1 MAQPANWLWGLVP
14 LALLWS
20 AGNLYLDAA
29 VQDDVSRRAIAVA
42 TQAAGEAPGA
52 RPVMALVAGRD
63 VLIGGEALSADGAA
77 KAMVQLRGQFGIR
90 RALGGLSQV
99 VAQKPYSWSATRE
112 RDAVTLSGFVPD
124 EATATANVSAAS
136 AAVPGLRIDD
146 RQMLAFGAPAGFAA
160 VTQKILGEL
169 AGLSSGKVALDDTR
183 FCIEG
188 KATTPER
195 FLALR
200 ESTASLSQ
208 GGFTAVECALEP
220 PTIAPYRW
228 AIEKGVDGGLSVTG
242 FYPSDEARQQISA
255 ALRRGFPEPARIDDQ
270 TKPALGE
277 PGAFLAKVTRAIG
290 DLARLRSGKAE
301 LDAGTYRLSGDGP
314 EDFET
319 CQALQLLIAQTD
331 GPDSVAQAS
340 IACPP
345 APPPMPPLPEIPP
358 LFVPAEPPAPL
369 EPSTPPAP
377 QRGELPSPG
386 SSHASAGEVKA
397 PIPVLAVPQRT
408 VPLQWRAEKTEQGAV
423 LSGLVPDEAARQRVL
438 HSADRGAAAG
448 RVTDRMTGE
457 AKLREAPDFG
467 TATGFLLDLL
477 GRMSSGVVSIEG
489 TQASLS
495 GVVADEEAWRAI
507 EAALR
512 QQPLPGGLTGT
523 PDLAGLGLRP
533 YGLTISADRS
543 GVALSGYLPDEQT
556 RSALLGLLDG
566 SPLQGKVLDEAR
578 IVPGAPAGFSGAA
591 RVAVTDLLRL
601 DLGTAHLVD
610 SSVELRGLTCR
621 ELIKGEVETSAAS
634 GLPAAFAG
642 QAEIGL
648 RQTGCVTAP
657 PNACQN
663 ELDALTRRQSVLFGQ
678 GTAVV
683 VLDATTERAMAE
695 ASAILKQCPDVR
707 VTIEGHANFDGERRG
722 FDNVDLSNRRARRVL
737 DEMVMRGISA
747 ARLEPKGFGAQRP
760 LVPHD
765 EPEAKAMNRRVQ
777 FTVEK

>member
-20 AGNLYLDAA
+20 ASNLYLDDAI
-29 VQDDVSRRAIAVA
+29 QDDVSRRAIAVA
-42 TQAAGEAPGA
+42 TQVAGEAPGA

-63 VLIGGEALSADGAA
+63 VLIVGEALSADGAA
-77 KAMVQLRGQFGIR
+77 KAMVQLRGEFGIR

-99 VAQKPYSWSATRE
+99 VAQKPYSWLATRE

-124 EATATANVSAAS
+124 EATATANIAAAS
-136 AAVPGLRIDD
+136 AAVPGLRVDD
-146 RQMLAFGAPAGFAA
+146 RQMLAFGARAGFAA
-160 VTQKILGEL
+160 VTQKMLGEL

-200 ESTASLSQ
+200 ERTASLGQ
-208 GGFTAVECALEP
+208 GGFTAVECSLEP

-228 AIEKGVDGGLSVTG
+228 SVEKSADGGLSVTG

-255 ALRRGFPEPARIDDQ
+255 ALRRSFPEPTRIDDQ
-270 TKPALGE
+270 SKPALGE
-277 PGAFLAKVTRAIG
+277 PGAFLVKVTRAIG
-290 DLARLRSGKAE
+290 DLARLRNGKAE
-301 LDAGTYRLSGDGP
+301 LDAGSYRLSGDGP
-314 EDFET
+314 EDFES

-331 GPDSVAQAS
+331 GPDSVAQAN
-340 IACPP
+340 IICPP
-345 APPPMPPLPEIPP
+345 APPPMPALPEIPP

-369 EPSTPPAP
+369 EPSAPSAP
-377 QRGELPSPG
+377 QRGELTSPG
-386 SSHASAGEVKA
+386 RSHANAGEAKA
-397 PIPVLAVPQRT
+397 PIPVLAVPERT
-408 VPLQWRAEKTEQGAV
+408 VPLQWRAEKTEQGVV
-423 LSGLVPDEAARQRVL
+423 LSGLVPDEAARQGVL
-438 HSADRGAAAG
+438 QSVDRGAAAV
-448 RVTDRMTGE
+448 RVTDRMAGE
-457 AKLREAPDFG
+457 PKLREAPDFG
-467 TATGFLLDLL
+467 TATSFLLDLL
-477 GRMSSGVVSIEG
+477 GRMSNGVVSIEG

-495 GVVADEEAWRAI
+495 GAVAEEGAWREI

-512 QQPLPGGLTGT
+512 QQPLPGGLTGA

-543 GVALSGYLPDEQT
+543 GVGLSGYLPDEQT
-556 RSALLGLLDG
+556 RSALLALLDG
-566 SPLQGKVLDEAR
+566 SPLQGKIVDETR
-578 IVPGAPAGFSGAA
+578 IVPGAPAGFGGAA

-601 DLGTAHLVD
+601 DLGTARLVD
-610 SSVELRGLTCR
+610 GKVELQGLTCR

-634 GLPAAFAG
+634 GLPAGFSG

-648 RQTGCVTAP
+648 RQTGCVTEP
-657 PNACQN
+657 PNTCQN
-663 ELDALTRRQSVLFGQ
+663 DLDALTKRQSVLFGQ

-707 VTIEGHANFDGERRG
+707 VTVEGHANLDGERRG

-737 DEMVMRGISA
+737 DELVIRGISA

>member
-20 AGNLYLDAA
+20 AGNLYLDDA

-77 KAMVQLRGQFGIR
+77 KAMVQLRGEFGIR

-124 EATATANVSAAS
+124 EATATANVAAAS

-160 VTQKILGEL
+160 VTQKILNEL

-200 ESTASLSQ
+200 ESTASLGQ
-208 GGFTAVECALEP
+208 GGFTAVECGLEP

-228 AIEKGVDGGLSVTG
+228 AVEKGVDGGLSVTG
-242 FYPSDEARQQISA
+242 FYPSDEANQQISA
-255 ALRRGFPEPARIDDQ
+255 ALRRSFPEPARIDDQ

-397 PIPVLAVPQRT
+397 PVPVLAVPQRT
-408 VPLQWRAEKTEQGAV
+408 VPLQWRAEKTEQGVV

-438 HSADRGAAAG
+438 HSADRGPAGG

-495 GVVADEEAWRAI
+495 GAVADEEAWRAI

-512 QQPLPGGLTGT
+512 RQPLPGGLTGT

-533 YGLTISADRS
+533 YGLTMSADRS
-543 GVALSGYLPDEQT
+543 GVALSGSLPDEQT

-566 SPLQGKVLDEAR
+566 SPLQGKVLDETR
-578 IVPGAPAGFSGAA
+578 IVPGAPAGFGGAA

-601 DLGTAHLVD
+601 DLGTARLVD
-610 SSVELRGLTCR
+610 SSIELQGLTCR

-634 GLPAAFAG
+634 GLPAGFAG

-663 ELDALTRRQSVLFGQ
+663 ELDALTKRQSVLFGQ

-683 VLDATTERAMAE
+683 VLDATTERAMSE

-707 VTIEGHANFDGERRG
+707 VTIEGHANLDGERRG

>member
-77 KAMVQLRGQFGIR
+77 KAMVQLRGEFGIR
-90 RALGGLSQV
+90 RAFGGLSQV

-124 EATATANVSAAS
+124 EATATANVSVAS

-290 DLARLRSGKAE
+290 ELARLRSGKAE
-301 LDAGTYRLSGDGP
+301 LDAGIYRLSGDGP

-408 VPLQWRAEKTEQGAV
+408 VPLQWRAEKTEQGVV
-423 LSGLVPDEAARQRVL
+423 LSGLVPDEAARQGVL

-512 QQPLPGGLTGT
+512 QQPWPGGLTGT

-566 SPLQGKVLDEAR
+566 SPLQGKVLDEAH

-601 DLGTAHLVD
+601 DLGTARLVD